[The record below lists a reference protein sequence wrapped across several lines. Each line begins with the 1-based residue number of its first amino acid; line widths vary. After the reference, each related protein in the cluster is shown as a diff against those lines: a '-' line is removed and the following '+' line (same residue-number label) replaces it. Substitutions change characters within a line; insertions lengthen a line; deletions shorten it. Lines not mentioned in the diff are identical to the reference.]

1 MAPAI
6 LPVETSGAF
15 PAATTVVVIGAG
27 IVGLYA
33 ALTLAERGIKV
44 VVFEK
49 GRLAGEQSSR
59 NLGWVRKT
67 NRNAADVPL
76 AQAADRL
83 WEAMPERTGIDVGFR
98 RAGIMFA
105 ASTAA
110 QLAVYEAWLS
120 SVARLGLDSRILSN
134 HEIEALVPG
143 CDRKWEG
150 ALYTPSDARAE
161 PTLACSA
168 IARAAIS
175 RGVVIVENCAVRGL
189 SMAAGKVAGV
199 VTERGEIACENVLL
213 AGGLWS
219 RRFLGNLGIA
229 FPTLPVICS
238 VMRTAPMEGPTEIAV
253 GAENFS
259 FRKRMDGG
267 FTLTQRGRLEA
278 PLTPDHLQIGL
289 RYLGQLRSQRG
300 VLKIGLGR
308 EFFRQAR
315 LARRW
320 GPQDVSPFEE
330 IRTMDPPANVAINAE
345 ALHNLSVAWPVFRDA
360 RIVESWA
367 GMIDVTPDSEPVI
380 APIADIPG
388 LVVAT
393 GFSGHGFGTGPAA
406 GHLAADL
413 ISGDRPIVDPS
424 PYRFERLH

>member
-1 MAPAI
+1 MVPAI

-15 PAATTVVVIGAG
+15 PAATTVAIIGAG

-76 AQAADRL
+76 AQATDRL

-98 RAGIMFA
+98 RAGIMFVT
-105 ASTAA
+105 STAA
-110 QLAVYEAWLS
+110 QMGVYEAWLS
-120 SVARLGLDSRILSN
+120 SVAGLGLDSRILSN
-134 HEIEALVPG
+134 REIEALVPG

-175 RGVVIVENCAVRGL
+175 RGVAIVENCAVRGL

-278 PLTPDHLQIGL
+278 PLTLDHLRIGM
-289 RYLGQLRSQRG
+289 RYLDQLRSQRG
-300 VLKIGLGR
+300 VLKIGFGR

-320 GPQDVSPFEE
+320 SAQDVSPFEQ
-330 IRTMDPPANVAINAE
+330 IRTMDPPANVAINNE
-345 ALHNLSVAWPVFRDA
+345 ALHNLNAAWPVFRDA

-367 GMIDVTPDSEPVI
+367 GMIDITPDSEPVI

-424 PYRFERLH
+424 PYRFERLR

>member
-15 PAATTVVVIGAG
+15 PAATTVVIIGAG

-33 ALTLAERGIKV
+33 ALTLAERGINV

-67 NRNAADVPL
+67 NRNADDVPL

-83 WEAMPERTGIDVGFR
+83 WESMSARTGIDVGFR

-110 QLAVYEAWLS
+110 QMAIYEAWLS
-120 SVARLGLDSRILSN
+120 SVGGLGLDSRILSN
-134 HEIEALVPG
+134 REIDALVPG
-143 CDRKWEG
+143 CDRRWEG

-168 IARAAIS
+168 IAKAAIS

-189 SMAAGKVAGV
+189 SMATGKVAGV
-199 VTERGEIACENVLL
+199 ITERGEVTCEKVLL

-229 FPTLPVICS
+229 FPTLPLICS
-238 VMRTAPMEGPTEIAV
+238 VMRTAPMQGPTEIAV

-267 FTLTQRGRLEA
+267 FTLTQRGRLDA
-278 PLTPDHLQIGL
+278 PLTLDHLHVGL

-300 VLKIGLGR
+300 VLRIRLGR

-320 GPQDVSPFEE
+320 TAQDVSPFEE

-345 ALHNLSVAWPVFRDA
+345 ALRNLSAAWPVFRDA
-360 RIVESWA
+360 KVVESWA

-380 APIADIPG
+380 SPIADIPG

-424 PYRFERLH
+424 PYRFERLR

>member
-76 AQAADRL
+76 AQATDRL
-83 WEAMPERTGIDVGFR
+83 WEEMPERTGIDVGFR
-98 RAGIMFA
+98 RAGIMFV

-110 QLAVYEAWLS
+110 QMAIYEAWLA
-120 SVARLGLDSRILSN
+120 SVAGLGLDSRILSN
-134 HEIEALVPG
+134 REIGALVPG
-143 CDRKWEG
+143 CDRNWEG

-168 IARAAIS
+168 IAKAALA
-175 RGVVIVENCAVRGL
+175 RGVVIVENCAVRSL
-189 SMAAGKVAGV
+189 SMAGGKVAGV
-199 VTERGEIACENVLL
+199 ITERGEIACEQVLL

-229 FPTLPVICS
+229 FPTLPIICS

-259 FRKRMDGG
+259 FRKRLDGG
-267 FTLTQRGRLEA
+267 FTLTQRGRLDA
-278 PLTPDHLQIGL
+278 PLTPDHLHIGL

-320 GPQDVSPFEE
+320 SPQDVSPFEQ
-330 IRTMDPPANVAINAE
+330 IRTMNPPANVAINNE
-345 ALHNLSVAWPVFRDA
+345 ALHNLKAAWPVFRDA

-424 PYRFERLH
+424 PYRFERLC

>member
-15 PAATTVVVIGAG
+15 PEATTVVIIGAG

-76 AQAADRL
+76 AQATDRL
-83 WEAMPERTGIDVGFR
+83 WEEMPERTGIDVGFR
-98 RAGIMFA
+98 RAGIMFV

-110 QLAVYEAWLS
+110 QMAIYEAWLS
-120 SVARLGLDSRILSN
+120 SVAGLGLDSRILSN
-134 HEIEALVPG
+134 REIGALVPG
-143 CDRKWEG
+143 CDRRWEG

-175 RGVVIVENCAVRGL
+175 RGVVVVENCAVRGL

-199 VTERGEIACENVLL
+199 VTERGEVACEKVLL

-229 FPTLPVICS
+229 FPTLPIICS

-267 FTLTQRGRLEA
+267 FTLTQRGRLDA
-278 PLTPDHLQIGL
+278 PLTLDHLHIGL
-289 RYLGQLRSQRG
+289 RYLDQLRSQRG
-300 VLKIGLGR
+300 VLRIRLGG

-320 GPQDVSPFEE
+320 TAQDVSPFEQ

-345 ALHNLSVAWPVFRDA
+345 ALRNLSAAWPVFRDA
-360 RIVESWA
+360 KIVESWA

-380 APIADIPG
+380 SPIADIPG
-388 LVVAT
+388 LVAAT

-424 PYRFERLH
+424 PYRFERLG

>member
-15 PAATTVVVIGAG
+15 PAATTVAVIGAG

-44 VVFEK
+44 VVLEK

-76 AQAADRL
+76 AQATDRL
-83 WEAMPERTGIDVGFR
+83 WEEMPARTGIDVGFR
-98 RAGIMFA
+98 RAGIMFV

-110 QLAVYEAWLS
+110 QMAIYESWLS
-120 SVARLGLDSRILSN
+120 SVAGLGLDSRILSN
-134 HEIEALVPG
+134 REIEALVPG
-143 CDRKWEG
+143 CDRKWKG

-189 SMAAGKVAGV
+189 SMATGQVAGV
-199 VTERGEIACENVLL
+199 ITERGEIACEKVLL

-278 PLTPDHLQIGL
+278 PLTPDHLHIGL

-320 GPQDVSPFEE
+320 TAQDVSPFEQ
-330 IRTMDPPANVAINAE
+330 IRTMDPPANAAINDE
-345 ALHNLSVAWPVFRDA
+345 ALHNLKAAWPVFRDA

-424 PYRFERLH
+424 PYRFERLR